1 MNEVAITR
9 HAERRAHQCGA
20 PPALIDT
27 VLHHADIELLIGD
40 RRIALRLS
48 HEKVA
53 QLRAELGAERAE
65 RVASIVLILTDGVLA
80 TVLRAAGKPS
90 RRYLRRRR

>member
-9 HAERRAHQCGA
+9 HAERRAQQCGA

-27 VLHHADIELLIGD
+27 VLQYADIELAIGD

-48 HEKVA
+48 PARVA
-53 QLRAELGAERAE
+53 QLRVELGAERAE
-65 RVASIVLILTDGVLA
+65 RVASIVVILTDGCLLY
-80 TVLRAAGKPS
+80 TSPS
-90 RRYLRRRR
+90 PRDS